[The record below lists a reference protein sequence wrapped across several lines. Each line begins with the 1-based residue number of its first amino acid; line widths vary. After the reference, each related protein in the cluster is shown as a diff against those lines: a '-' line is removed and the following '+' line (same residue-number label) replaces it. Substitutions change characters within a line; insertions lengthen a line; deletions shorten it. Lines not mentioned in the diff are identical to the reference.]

1 MKLVLTAPAK
11 ADLFSATEF
20 YNDHEPELGARF
32 LSAVDAKVE
41 QILAFPETPR
51 WPTGPS
57 AKPRSEASP
66 TPFSMKSTRS
76 SSWSWP

>member
-41 QILAFPETPR
+41 QILAFPESAQVAYRAVP
-51 WPTGPS
+51 PS
-57 AKPRSEASP
+57 QGQRLPLLH
-66 TPFSMKSTRS
+66 FL
-76 SSWSWP
+76 